1 MGDLRIPPWIVLTLN
16 SSKVFGLKSILRSF
30 VSHEAFTL
38 RLIGEIVGDAIIY
51 TLIYN
56 LSYQIVLMR
65 QRTLC

>member
-30 VSHEAFTL
+30 VSHEAFTCW
-38 RLIGEIVGDAIIY
+38 LIGEIVGDAIIY

-56 LSYQIVLMR
+56 LSDQIVLMR